1 MRLMLTALSR
11 IWPVVRHRPLQ
22 RRAGWAFLSVPCL
35 AMLIWLAAPTAMA
48 ESTVSVRLPVENQQA
63 EAREQAL
70 SAAIRQVLV
79 RLSGRDDVVQSP
91 DLSTLLQQPGRFLQ
105 RYQYDVEDEQL
116 MLAMQFDAAALRRAM
131 ATQGVPSWQE
141 DRPPVLVW
149 LAVEQHGRRVLV
161 GGEDGMEVRALLQ
174 TAAAKRG
181 LLVLFPLMDSEDQ
194 QRISAADVFGG
205 FSERALVATE
215 RYGTTQMVL
224 GRMHREGSG
233 WAVRWDLRRVGGG
246 AWNAAGAT
254 QEELMELSAA
264 ELAARLA
271 EQYAVLPVS
280 DAAQRHLRIQV
291 SGVES
296 LRDFDRLQRYL
307 HSVGGIAGVQPAEL
321 EPDSVTVLL
330 LLQAPP
336 QRILDALD
344 QGRQLS
350 RVPALDDAAGS
361 GEVHTPTFRLMP

>member
-1 MRLMLTALSR
+1 
-11 IWPVVRHRPLQ
+11 
-22 RRAGWAFLSVPCL
+22 
-35 AMLIWLAAPTAMA
+35 
-48 ESTVSVRLPVENQQA
+48 
-63 EAREQAL
+63 
-70 SAAIRQVLV
+70 
-79 RLSGRDDVVQSP
+79 
-91 DLSTLLQQPGRFLQ
+91 LLQQPGRFLQ

-116 MLAMQFDAAALRRAM
+116 MLAMQFDATALRRAM

-174 TAAAKRG
+174 AAAAKRG
-181 LLVLFPLMDSEDQ
+181 LLMLFPLMDSEDQ

-205 FSERALVATE
+205 FSERALAAAQ
-215 RYGTTQMVL
+215 RYGATQMVL

-233 WAVRWDLRRVGGG
+233 WAVRWDLRRVGGD
-246 AWNAAGAT
+246 AWSAGGAT

-271 EQYAVLPVS
+271 ERYAVLPVS

-291 SGVES
+291 GGVES

-321 EPDSVTVLL
+321 EPGSVTVLL

-336 QRILDALD
+336 ERILDALD

-350 RVPALDDAAGS
+350 RVHALDDASGS